1 MGVNNLTMP
10 KIIDLL
16 QELPEDIRERALR
29 NWDRKFNEADDLRD
43 AIKIMFYWGETPE
56 GSEYWFYVA
65 NCDYSEARALL
76 SPQIKTCPHCGME
89 I

>member
-1 MGVNNLTMP
+1 MP

-16 QELPEDIRERALR
+16 QELPQDIRERALR
-29 NWDRKFNEADDLRD
+29 NWDRKDDEAIDISNAVYKMFDWE
-43 AIKIMFYWGETPE
+43 ASPENYKYWIKVFYGK
-56 GSEYWFYVA
+56 
-65 NCDYSEARALL
+65 YSEARALL

>member
-1 MGVNNLTMP
+1 MP

-16 QELPEDIRERALR
+16 SELPEDIRERALR
-29 NWDRKFNEADDLRD
+29 NWDREYEDADDLD
-43 AIKIMFYWGETPE
+43 EALIGLFHWNKTPE
-56 GSEYWFYVA
+56 GGMYWHNVA
-65 NCDYSEARALL
+65 NGHYSEARALL

>member
-1 MGVNNLTMP
+1 MP

-29 NWDRKFNEADDLRD
+29 NWDRLETDADNIRG
-43 AIKIMFYWGETPE
+43 AIKLLCVWRNTPE
-56 GSEYWFYVA
+56 GAAYWYNVA
-65 NCDYSEARALL
+65 TGEYSEARALL

>member
-1 MGVNNLTMP
+1 MP

-29 NWDRKFNEADDLRD
+29 NGDRMHTEMNNLKD
-43 AIKIMFYWGETPE
+43 AILALCNWSETPE
-56 GSEYWFYVA
+56 GWDFWCCVWEG
-65 NCDYSEARALL
+65 NYSEARALL